1 MRILLVEDEV
11 NLAEAISHIL
21 VKNKYIVDMQH
32 DGESGLDYALSDVYD
47 LIILDVMLPK
57 MDGFTILE
65 NIRGEGLDVPV
76 LMLTAK
82 SDTADKVLGLDKGA
96 DDYLSKPF
104 EKEELLARIRALT
117 RRKGNITLSD
127 ALTFGDISLDVSN
140 LSLSSKGE
148 SITITLKEKEV
159 LELLINREGLVTSKD
174 YMIEKLWGFDS
185 FAEDNH
191 VEVYISFVR
200 KKLKY
205 LKSNVQIKTL
215 RGLGYKL
222 EVE

>member
-11 NLAEAISHIL
+11 HLAEAVKHIL
-21 VKNKYIVDMQH
+21 EEKKYVVDVQH

-57 MDGFTILE
+57 LDGFSILKS
-65 NIRGEGLDVPV
+65 IRKEKINTPI

-82 SDTADKVLGLDKGA
+82 SETIDKVTGLDSGA

-104 EKEELLARIRALT
+104 EVDELLARIRALI
-117 RRKGNITLSD
+117 RRKGEVVDVQHLQYGDLTLDIDTLTISCKGQNIP
-127 ALTFGDISLDVSN
+127 
-140 LSLSSKGE
+140 
-148 SITITLKEKEV
+148 ITLKEKEV
-159 LELLINREGLVTSKD
+159 LELLIHRNNLVTSKD

-185 FAEDNH
+185 VAEDNH

-200 KKLKY
+200 KKLKF
-205 LKSNVQIKTL
+205 LKSDVQIKTL
-215 RGLGYKL
+215 RGMGYTL
-222 EVE
+222 CT